1 MYRIS
6 EISTPQWFSDSLT
19 SPLCRFTD
27 SHALFYRKSDMMIL
41 SIISYHICGCSP
53 IYVFICNGFVNAV
66 EAASECKKGEMI
78 SRRKGRFCDPCPER
92 QYQAGPNR
100 SQRCEPCTDCLENS
114 ELISEC
120 TKTSNAICQCRTGFI
135 RRNNE
140 SSLCKCA
147 KGSELDT
154 SGLICRECKE
164 GSFSTNMD
172 PKCVKWRECRSGV
185 RILGSVTSDV
195 TCNENSEP
203 EGKTLSS
210 THTTSPSGSIQTF
223 SKSLIQSQRS
233 SPHPDVPTF
242 TPAPT
247 IKVTKSPKFST
258 ADFGQVM
265 TLMGTVLMLT
275 FLLTTVTCKLITIPC
290 IKNHKKP
297 AVRT

>member
-1 MYRIS
+1 
-6 EISTPQWFSDSLT
+6 
-19 SPLCRFTD
+19 
-27 SHALFYRKSDMMIL
+27 MMIL
-41 SIISYHICGCSP
+41 SGFWVL
-53 IYVFICNGFVNAV
+53 IYLCVFTCKGFLNAV
-66 EAASECKKGEMI
+66 EATFECKKGEMI

-135 RRNNE
+135 RRNDE

-147 KGSELDT
+147 KGSGLDT

-164 GSFSTNMD
+164 GSFSTKMD
-172 PKCVKWRECRSGV
+172 SKCVKWRECRSGV

-203 EGKTLSS
+203 EGKALSS

-233 SPHPDVPTF
+233 SPHPDVPTL

-265 TLMGTVLMLT
+265 TLVGIVLLLT

-297 AVRT
+297 AVRKSQDSMCRRPVEESGDSSFSSLVKQPSLGEP

>member
-1 MYRIS
+1 
-6 EISTPQWFSDSLT
+6 
-19 SPLCRFTD
+19 
-27 SHALFYRKSDMMIL
+27 MMIL
-41 SIISYHICGCSP
+41 SGFWVL
-53 IYVFICNGFVNAV
+53 IYLCVFTCKGFLNAV
-66 EAASECKKGEMI
+66 EATFECKK
-78 SRRKGRFCDPCPER
+78 D
-92 QYQAGPNR
+92 
-100 SQRCEPCTDCLENS
+100 S

-135 RRNNE
+135 RRNDE

-147 KGSELDT
+147 KGSGLDT

-164 GSFSTNMD
+164 GSFSTKMD
-172 PKCVKWRECRSGV
+172 SKCVKWRECRSGV

-203 EGKTLSS
+203 EGKALSS

-233 SPHPDVPTF
+233 SPHPDVPTL

-265 TLMGTVLMLT
+265 TLVGIVLLLT

-297 AVRT
+297 AVRKSQDSMCRRPVEESGDSSFSSLVKQPSLGEP

>member
-1 MYRIS
+1 
-6 EISTPQWFSDSLT
+6 
-19 SPLCRFTD
+19 
-27 SHALFYRKSDMMIL
+27 MMIL
-41 SIISYHICGCSP
+41 SGFWML
-53 IYVFICNGFVNAV
+53 IYLCVFTCKGFLNAV
-66 EAASECKKGEMI
+66 EATFECKKGEMI

-100 SQRCEPCTDCLENS
+100 SQRCEPCTDCIE
-114 ELISEC
+114 
-120 TKTSNAICQCRTGFI
+120 R
-135 RRNNE
+135 
-140 SSLCKCA
+140 
-147 KGSELDT
+147 
-154 SGLICRECKE
+154 LICRECKE
-164 GSFSTNMD
+164 GSFSTKMD
-172 PKCVKWRECRSGV
+172 SKCVKWRECRRGV
-185 RILGSVTSDV
+185 RIPGSVTSDV

-210 THTTSPSGSIQTF
+210 THTTSSSGSIQTF

-233 SPHPDVPTF
+233 SPHPDVPTL

-265 TLMGTVLMLT
+265 TLLGIVLLLT

-297 AVRT
+297 AVRKSQDSMCRRSVEESGDSSFSSLVKQPSLGEP